1 MIGLKNATAALGFAM
16 ALGLAVAAASPALA
30 KERTRANHPGHAAQA
45 QAIGGAIG
53 DNGMN
58 QHRTNALRT
67 CNERANR
74 LGQIT
79 YGVAQSFAYS
89 SCMMEQGE
97 TP

>member
-1 MIGLKNATAALGFAM
+1 MIKLKNAVAAL

-30 KERTRANHPGHAAQA
+30 KERTRTNPGHDARAQS
-45 QAIGGAIG
+45 IGGAIG
-53 DNGMN
+53 DNGMS
-58 QHRTNALRT
+58 QHRASALRT

-79 YGVAQSFAYS
+79 FGVAQSFAYS

>member
-1 MIGLKNATAALGFAM
+1 MIKLKNAVAAL

-30 KERTRANHPGHAAQA
+30 KERTRTNPGHGARAQS
-45 QAIGGAIG
+45 IGGAIG
-53 DNGMN
+53 DNGMS
-58 QHRTNALRT
+58 QHRASALRT

-74 LGQIT
+74 YSQHTFGNM
-79 YGVAQSFAYS
+79 QSYAYW